1 MIVLHSSLRNIE
13 KTVIVAYFVYSN
25 GVPLSTSDVDKG
37 LADPEHFEELKA
49 LGLSSIV
56 SVGSLVDSFV
66 KMRASCVSMTQI
78 DINGLR
84 KDCSPVS

>member
-1 MIVLHSSLRNIE
+1 MYSPFRNIE

-49 LGLSSIV
+49 LGLNTIV
-56 SVGSLVDSFV
+56 SVGSFVVV
-66 KMRASCVSMTQI
+66 KMVASRVSMTHQWAKEALLTCFL
-78 DINGLR
+78 DGGH
-84 KDCSPVS
+84 